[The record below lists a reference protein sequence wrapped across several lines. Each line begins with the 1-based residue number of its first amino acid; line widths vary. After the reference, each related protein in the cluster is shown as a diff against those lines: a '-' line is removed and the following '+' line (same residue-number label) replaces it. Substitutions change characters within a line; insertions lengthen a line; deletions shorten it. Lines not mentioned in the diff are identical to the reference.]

1 MQQIR
6 VYSWKPSG
14 AINFG
19 DEIGPMIV
27 RKLCELHDLKLEVKA
42 TTSRTHS
49 KILAVGSVL
58 HEAQPSDVV
67 WGVGVNS
74 KNRLSLPKSDKLIFR
89 AVRGPLTRTLVHSN
103 GFNCPPIYGD
113 PGLLFP
119 MLFDREIRHRRS
131 EIERSAENLGLEMP
145 DIVVIPNIND
155 DRFLP
160 EFSQSSLNSEK
171 IMVVKPNLDPIT
183 VAAYISAAKKVI
195 SSSLH
200 GLVFAEAYGKETYRM
215 TSQYEPE
222 FKYNDYY
229 EGTGRIAPPAFSTIE
244 SAMNSVPTARLEWDP
259 LPLLT
264 SFPLLD
270 INLSERLITSSFK
283 LKPNEPFFIKDISRD
298 TSPFGSGWAEPSGG
312 SIWMIDTWATFNCE
326 LSENLKQSAKLKL
339 RIGTVAKGKGAFE
352 VLRVVYAGK
361 LVTSFKVQRNG
372 DSIEAEIPLPMKLKG
387 EELELSFKVENP
399 SAPKDFGI
407 SDDERSLGV
416 WISEFELH
424 N

>member
-1 MQQIR
+1 M
-6 VYSWKPSG
+6 
-14 AINFG
+14 
-19 DEIGPMIV
+19 
-27 RKLCELHDLKLEVKA
+27 
-42 TTSRTHS
+42 
-49 KILAVGSVL
+49 
-58 HEAQPSDVV
+58 
-67 WGVGVNS
+67 
-74 KNRLSLPKSDKLIFR
+74 
-89 AVRGPLTRTLVHSN
+89 
-103 GFNCPPIYGD
+103 
-113 PGLLFP
+113 
-119 MLFDREIRHRRS
+119 
-131 EIERSAENLGLEMP
+131 
-145 DIVVIPNIND
+145 
-155 DRFLP
+155 
-160 EFSQSSLNSEK
+160 
-171 IMVVKPNLDPIT
+171 
-183 VAAYISAAKKVI
+183 AAYISAAKKVI